1 LGNTLQELGRS
12 DEAEASLRLAIA
24 LKPDYAE
31 AHINLGATLQKLRR
45 LDEAEASYTQAIAL
59 MPDLAEARNN
69 LGGTLQEL
77 GRLDEAE
84 ASYRQAIAL
93 KPGLADAHNNLGAT
107 LYELGRLDEAEASYR
122 QAIELKPNFAEAHSG
137 LGNTLRELGRLEEAV
152 ASFRQAIT
160 LKPNFAEAHISLGIA
175 HYARGDLDAAIESI
189 ELMIPFSPLTENN
202 MLLAILKAKKA
213 RVITEAK
220 ISNTNNLNDKV
231 ELPLDPLIVNRVV
244 EPELIDKLY
253 KLETVS
259 FDQFKKIQHVD
270 ARYGGG
276 TCSAN
281 FKLFEDDSS
290 IIKSVAR
297 DLTKIISEVLKSDIF
312 IVDSFFN
319 IQGSASGI
327 VRHRHLN
334 KMDRVTTLGLRRQK
348 YSLVYYLSVGNQ
360 DCSDPGILKF
370 YEPSDEVLPYEGMIV
385 IFPAARYHS
394 VVYNGEK
401 DRVVIAVNFYCL

>member
-1 LGNTLQELGRS
+1 MGRLEEAQVSFNQAIALKPDYADAHYNLGNTLQELGRL
-12 DEAEASLRLAIA
+12 DEAQVSYKQAIALKADYAEAHNNLGNTLQKLTRFEEAQASYKQAIA

-31 AHINLGATLQKLRR
+31 A
-45 LDEAEASYTQAIAL
+45 Y
-59 MPDLAEARNN
+59 NN
-69 LGGTLQEL
+69 LGSTLQEL
-77 GRLDEAE
+77 GRLDEAA
-84 ASYRQAIAL
+84 ASHTQAIAL
-93 KPGLADAHNNLGAT
+93 KPGFAEAHSNLGVT
-107 LYELGRLDEAEASYR
+107 LLDLGRLDEAEASCM
-122 QAIELKPNFAEAHSG
+122 
-137 LGNTLRELGRLEEAV
+137 
-152 ASFRQAIT
+152 QAIT
-160 LKPNFAEAHISLGIA
+160 LKPDLAEAHTNLGIV
-175 HYARGDLDAAIESI
+175 HYARSDLDAAIESI
-189 ELMIPFSPLTENN
+189 ELTIPISPLTENN

-213 RVITEAK
+213 REITEAK

-231 ELPLDPLIVNRVV
+231 ELPLDPLIVNRAV

-259 FDQFKKIQHVD
+259 FDQFKKIQHGD